1 MEQYDVIVVGV
12 GSMGSA
18 TLCDMA
24 KKGLKVLGLEQFTL
38 ANELSSHT
46 GQSRLIRLAYFE
58 HPNYVPLLKKAY
70 AGWRQIESDAGVSL
84 LHQTGI
90 AYYGK
95 PEGPLIS
102 GIQSSVSVHDLN
114 MASISTDHYAPLQ
127 IPKDY
132 KGLFE
137 EVAGFITPEKAIRT
151 YAQQALMH
159 GAVLRQNERV
169 ISWRQHPNHI
179 AVQTDQSSYQTDKL
193 ILTAGPHIQS
203 LLPSFKLKLTITR
216 QLIGWLNP
224 SRWQEFSIDDFPCW
238 VIEEEGIP
246 GIYYGFPILPIEGF
260 DGPIGLK
267 IAYHA
272 PGEVIE
278 PGQVKSFDGSQVSE
292 RLLAVSRRYFW
303 DQKMTMLNINSCM
316 YTYSS
321 DDDFIIDYLP
331 QTDEKIILATGF
343 SGHGFKFVP
352 AIGDVLSKMARGLS
366 GEVDLTFLS
375 IDRFGDQEYLT

>member
-18 TLCDMA
+18 TLCDLA

-38 ANELSSHT
+38 ANEFSSHT

-70 AGWRQIESDAGVSL
+70 AGWRQIEADAGVSL

-95 PEGPLIS
+95 SDGPLIS
-102 GIQSSVSVHDLN
+102 GIQSSVVAHDLT
-114 MASISTDHYAPLQ
+114 MSSVPTDHYAPLR

-137 EVAGFITPEKAIRT
+137 EVAGFVTPEKAIRT
-151 YAQQALMH
+151 YAQQALIL

-169 ISWRQHPNHI
+169 ISWQQHSNHI
-179 AVQTDQSSYQTDKL
+179 VVQTDQGSYHTDKL

-203 LLPSFKLKLTITR
+203 LLPSFKPKLTITR
-216 QLIGWLNP
+216 QLIGWMNP
-224 SRWQEFSIDDFPCW
+224 SRWQDFSIDDFPCW

-260 DGPIGLK
+260 AGPIGLK

-272 PGEVIE
+272 PGEVID
-278 PGQVKSFDGSQVSE
+278 PQRVKAFDGSQE
-292 RLLAVSRRYFW
+292 AHRLLAVSRRYFR
-303 DQKMTMLNINSCM
+303 DQEMTMLSINSCL

-331 QTDEKIILATGF
+331 QTDEKVILATGF

-352 AIGDVLSKMARGLS
+352 AIGDVLSKMARGLG

-375 IDRFGDQEYLT
+375 MDRFGD

>member
-1 MEQYDVIVVGV
+1 
-12 GSMGSA
+12 
-18 TLCDMA
+18 
-24 KKGLKVLGLEQFTL
+24 
-38 ANELSSHT
+38 
-46 GQSRLIRLAYFE
+46 
-58 HPNYVPLLKKAY
+58 
-70 AGWRQIESDAGVSL
+70 
-84 LHQTGI
+84 
-90 AYYGK
+90 
-95 PEGPLIS
+95 
-102 GIQSSVSVHDLN
+102 

-151 YAQQALMH
+151 YAQQAVMH

-278 PGQVKSFDGSQVSE
+278 PGQVKSFDGSQGSE

-366 GEVDLTFLS
+366 EEVDLTFLS
-375 IDRFGDQEYLT
+375 VDRFGDQEHLT